1 MPDGKT
7 LGFAY
12 ANLDRAAIQRTDPT
26 WLAKRLDDPASRFV
40 CFIGERPAID
50 VSAPNVRVV
59 QYTGKE
65 VRDAGC
71 QSEPVLLGIDDAGK
85 ALFAVQSELG
95 SNESAVPGDHKLI
108 DLRSLASQGVL
119 ATGELGML
127 AQARSLLHW
136 HERHRFCANC
146 GAATEQA
153 EAGYRRHCNACSADH
168 FPRTDPVVIMVVIGR
183 ANACSAVALS
193 LLKAS
198 IRRLPASWNRAKR
211 WKMQHG
217 ARFLKK
223 PASGSV
229 GSITSCPSHGRF
241 HRH

>member
-85 ALFAVQSELG
+85 ALFAVQSEP
-95 SNESAVPGDHKLI
+95 VGD
-108 DLRSLASQGVL
+108 DSLVGKRLHYPDGGQVFRRIGRRRCQ
-119 ATGELGML
+119 TILGMTRQP
-127 AQARSLLHW
+127 AHQPPISQQRQHDNG
-136 HERHRFCANC
+136 NC
-146 GAATEQA
+146 DQHH
-153 EAGYRRHCNACSADH
+153 YR
-168 FPRTDPVVIMVVIGR
+168 
-183 ANACSAVALS
+183 
-193 LLKAS
+193 
-198 IRRLPASWNRAKR
+198 
-211 WKMQHG
+211 
-217 ARFLKK
+217 
-223 PASGSV
+223 
-229 GSITSCPSHGRF
+229 
-241 HRH
+241 

>member
-85 ALFAVQSELG
+85 ALFAVQSEPG
-95 SNESAVPGDHKLI
+95 SDDNALPGDHKLI
-108 DLRSLASQGVL
+108 DRTAVQH
-119 ATGELGML
+119 
-127 AQARSLLHW
+127 RPLLH
-136 HERHRFCANC
+136 
-146 GAATEQA
+146 AATSPRWSSR
-153 EAGYRRHCNACSADH
+153 GC
-168 FPRTDPVVIMVVIGR
+168 FPPRSSNWSQRQMDKTVLVVEV
-183 ANACSAVALS
+183 
-193 LLKAS
+193 
-198 IRRLPASWNRAKR
+198 
-211 WKMQHG
+211 
-217 ARFLKK
+217 
-223 PASGSV
+223 
-229 GSITSCPSHGRF
+229 
-241 HRH
+241 